1 MSHLHVSEIVWARIR
16 INFVQWKN
24 LYRVLTF
31 QNQPPELWKEVTQ
44 LTSALR
50 ILEGATT
57 TEQDFYVKMFQ
68 HISYE
73 VQHKILLLT
82 VNHSDNN
89 LEHCK
94 LMILLLKRFPQTI
107 QTHSVRSFMTK

>member
-1 MSHLHVSEIVWARIR
+1 M
-16 INFVQWKN
+16 
-24 LYRVLTF
+24 LTF
-31 QNQPPELWKEVTQ
+31 QNQPPELWNEVTQ

-50 ILEGATT
+50 IPEGGTT
-57 TEQDFYVKMFQ
+57 SEQEFYVKMFQ

-89 LEHCK
+89 LDHCK
-94 LMILLLKRFPQTI
+94 LILLLLKRFPQTI
-107 QTHSVRSFMTK
+107 QTHSVI